1 MVLNLRNGKDVGGRP
16 KIAECEK
23 RVYRIPLQ
31 VSYAERED
39 IKQKAYKM
47 NMNVNQFIRY
57 LVKEAFKE
65 LKL

>member
-39 IKQKAYKM
+39 IKQRAYKM

-57 LVKEAFKE
+57 LIREAFKE
-65 LKL
+65 LEL

>member
-16 KIAECEK
+16 RIAESEK

-39 IKQKAYKM
+39 IKQKAYQM

-57 LVKEAFKE
+57 LVREAFKE

>member
-16 KIAECEK
+16 KMPEGEK
-23 RVYRIPLQ
+23 KVFRIPLQ
-31 VSYAERED
+31 VSYAEKEE
-39 IKQKAYKM
+39 IKQRAYRM

-65 LKL
+65 LEI

>member
-1 MVLNLRNGKDVGGRP
+1 MVLNLRDGKDVGGRP
-16 KIAECEK
+16 PKAEDEK
-23 RVYRIPLQ
+23 RIYRIPLQ

-39 IKQKAYKM
+39 IKQKAYRM